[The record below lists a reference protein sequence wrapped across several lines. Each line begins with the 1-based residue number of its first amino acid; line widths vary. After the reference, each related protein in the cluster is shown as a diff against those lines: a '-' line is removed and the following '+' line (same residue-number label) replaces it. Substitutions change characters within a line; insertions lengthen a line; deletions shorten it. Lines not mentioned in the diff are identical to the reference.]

1 MGCRWQRSEAL
12 ISPARV
18 CTIGA
23 GRGSCRWEGKHRRL
37 RPRAFEAPVGFEL
50 MRIVIS
56 SDPRL
61 LQVLRAVVTYCAQE
75 AGFAASDAESLA
87 MAVDEAASNVI
98 RHTYGNRLDATL
110 ALEVCTRPDRLEF
123 VLEDSGPRVQPEV
136 HQPRALEDVRPG
148 GLGTFF
154 IKCFMDASSYDESF
168 AGGNRLKM
176 VKYLS
181 RKVSTSDE
189 SPGQERG

>member
-1 MGCRWQRSEAL
+1 MVCLRKQSIDFPRSGLYHRGRAGELAL
-12 ISPARV
+12 WG
-18 CTIGA
+18 GA
-23 GRGSCRWEGKHRRL
+23 CRRL
-37 RPRAFEAPVGFEL
+37 RPLASEVPVGLKL
-50 MRIVIS
+50 MRITIS

-75 AGFAASDAESLA
+75 AGFAASDAEGLA
-87 MAVDEAASNVI
+87 MAVDEAASNVM

-123 VLEDSGPRVQPEV
+123 VLEDSGPRVRPEAV
-136 HQPRALEDVRPG
+136 QPRALEDVRPG

-168 AGGNRLKM
+168 SGGNRLKM

>member
-1 MGCRWQRSEAL
+1 M
-12 ISPARV
+12 ISLVRA

-23 GRGSCRWEGKHRRL
+23 GRGSCRCGVEQCRRL
-37 RPRAFEAPVGFEL
+37 RPLASEVPVGLKL
-50 MRIVIS
+50 MRITIS

-75 AGFAASDAESLA
+75 AGFAASDAEGLA
-87 MAVDEAASNVI
+87 MAVDEAASNVM

-110 ALEVCTRPDRLEF
+110 ALEICTRPDRLEF
-123 VLEDSGPRVQPEV
+123 VLEDSGPRVQPEAV
-136 HQPRALEDVRPG
+136 QPRALEDVRPG

-168 AGGNRLKM
+168 SGGNRLKM